1 MGNFVIEPSYLKPSP
16 PHQSVSLSN
25 PTTTYPSLLF
35 MTHANSH
42 STSTLFFTNNSQ
54 IKDRLDT
61 ITFDKEAKKSQISV
75 LHLSPTTSYYPKLVT
90 LLYRLVE
97 IIL

>member
-1 MGNFVIEPSYLKPSP
+1 MNNFVIESSYLKPSP
-16 PHQSVSLSN
+16 PPQSVSLSN

-42 STSTLFFTNNSQ
+42 STSTLFFTNNGQ
-54 IKDRLDT
+54 IKDQLAT
-61 ITFDKEAKKSQISV
+61 ITFDKEAKKYQISV
-75 LHLSPTTSYYPKLVT
+75 IHLSPTTSYYHKLVT
-90 LLYRLVE
+90 LLYRLGE